1 MSHTALFQLAGVIVL
16 GIGAQWIAWRIN
28 LPSILLLLLS
38 GILAGPVIGWLNV
51 DQLFGDLLGPF
62 VSLSVALIL
71 FEGGMTLRLR
81 ELKAVGVVVRN
92 LVTIGALVTWVLAA
106 VAARYVLDIP
116 WSIAALMG
124 AVLIVTGPTVIQ
136 PLLRHL
142 RPTGPV
148 GPILKW
154 EGIVID
160 CIGALAAVLFY
171 EALLIGEA
179 HVAGIHTAM
188 AVVKTVALGG
198 GIGVAAAFLL
208 TFLIARFLVADHLHS
223 AVVLMLVVIAYVA
236 ANQFQEEAG
245 LFAVTVMGIT
255 LANQKKVDVEQIV
268 AFKENLRVLLI
279 SSLFILLSARLDMV
293 SLGAVLWPGLIFC
306 AILIFLVRPASVFAS
321 TWGSKLSIR
330 ERWFLSGMA
339 PRGIV
344 AAAVASIFALKL
356 ENAGLA
362 AADALAPAVFLVIIV
377 TVAFYSLVSPVLG
390 RWMQVAEAQPQGVL
404 FVGAGAWA
412 RETAALL
419 HRERFRVLLVDSNWE
434 NVQLARMQGL
444 PAYCGSI
451 LSERTLEDID
461 LGGLGRVFAVTPN
474 DLVNS
479 LAVHRLQGLFGSA
492 SCYKAAPRKT
502 DSGKDKD
509 HHAKRGRILFREDA
523 SIGRLNDLV
532 AEGSKA
538 KATSLSTSFT
548 IDDFRKRYN
557 EAALRM
563 FYVTPKRRLIVIQ
576 PNSPMPTQAASVMS
590 LVQETEPKNSEPR
603 PQKGQTEPSA
613 SSG

>member
-38 GILAGPVIGWLNV
+38 GILAGPVIGWLHV

-171 EALLIGEA
+171 EAILIGEA
-179 HVAGIHTAM
+179 HMAGIYTVI

-208 TFLIARFLVADHLHS
+208 TFLIARYLVADHLHS

-279 SSLFILLSARLDMV
+279 SSLFILLSARLDIA

-321 TWGSKLSIR
+321 SWGSKLSIR

-356 ENAGLA
+356 ESAGLA

-412 RETAALL
+412 REIAALL
-419 HRERFRVLLVDSNWE
+419 HREKFRVLLVDSNRE
-434 NVQLARMQGL
+434 NIHTAKMQGL
-444 PAYCGSI
+444 PAYCGNI
-451 LSERTLEDID
+451 LAESTLEDIN

-479 LAVHRLQGLFGSA
+479 LAVQRMQGIFGSA
-492 SCYKAAPRKT
+492 YCYKAAPRKS
-502 DSGKDKD
+502 DAGKDKD
-509 HHAKRGRILFREDA
+509 HHAKRGRILFRDDA
-523 SIGRLNDLV
+523 TIALLDDLV
-532 AEGSKA
+532 ANGSKA
-538 KATSLSTSFT
+538 KATSLSDTFT
-548 IDDFRKRYN
+548 IDDFRKRYD
-557 EAALRM
+557 EAALPM
-563 FYVTPKRRLIVIQ
+563 FYVMPKRRLTVIQ
-576 PNSPMPTQAASVMS
+576 PNSPTPALAASVIS
-590 LVQETEPKNSEPR
+590 LVQET
-603 PQKGQTEPSA
+603 T
-613 SSG
+613 